1 MAKFSSS
8 PANQLE
14 SDSRAMLRKNNKKI
28 RYAVGS
34 ALSFFLSIAIVHASP
49 VATDINLE
57 KKLRKAPD
65 LSPALD
71 DVKYMRIAVLAGDQL
86 PELEKRKNEVIRTY
100 KKWTAL
106 KSSADAASSPAK
118 LKETDDAALAY
129 SQANL
134 SFVSLQKEIL
144 VKSGIVTDDVV
155 LSDLV
160 NALNAVA
167 PSAAGPKAARPP
179 NHTPN
184 KTRIET
190 PGIPR

>member
-1 MAKFSSS
+1 
-8 PANQLE
+8 
-14 SDSRAMLRKNNKKI
+14 MLRKHNKKTCYI
-28 RYAVGS
+28 ISGAV
-34 ALSFFLSIAIVHASP
+34 LFFLSIAIVT
-49 VATDINLE
+49 ATPTAADQNSD
-57 KKLRKAPD
+57 KKLRKAPES
-65 LSPALD
+65 SPALD
-71 DVKYMRIAVLAGDQL
+71 DAKYMRVAVLAGDQL
-86 PELEKRKNEVIRTY
+86 PELEKRKNEVVRTY

-106 KSSADAASSPAK
+106 KSSADIASNPAK
-118 LKETDDAALAY
+118 LKEADDAAQAY

-155 LSDLV
+155 LSDVV

-167 PSAAGPKAARPP
+167 PSAAGAKPHNKQPS
-179 NHTPN
+179 HTPN